1 MAGLRVG
8 IAIGVPALIAEVEKS
23 RGPYKVNG
31 IAETAAAAALDDTSG
46 WAEEIITRTRENR
59 ERLRTALESR
69 DLRPLPSQANFL
81 LIPLEADGSMWPVNG
96 PAPVGE
102 TCRKVTSALRARGV
116 AVRPFPDLPDLG
128 DALRVSIGPWPLMAR
143 FLDALDD
150 VLRECRGL
158 R

>member
-1 MAGLRVG
+1 M
-8 IAIGVPALIAEVEKS
+8 
-23 RGPYKVNG
+23 
-31 IAETAAAAALDDTSG
+31 
-46 WAEEIITRTRENR
+46 
-59 ERLRTALESR
+59 
-69 DLRPLPSQANFL
+69 
-81 LIPLEADGSMWPVNG
+81 NG